1 MIIKKSFRGHESRL
15 NSELTICMEKADAA
29 KVALITT
36 VNTSHIIFSN
46 KCIKMLTNTANT
58 VKRSSSMTGI
68 S

>member
-36 VNTSHIIFSN
+36 VNTSHIIFPIN
-46 KCIKMLTNTANT
+46 ALKCSQTLPTQSRGL
-58 VKRSSSMTGI
+58 VQ
-68 S
+68 